1 MIFRH
6 RVKINGVHYAAG
18 VDVPIEEEG
27 VVANVTAPLISA
39 EAPEPEETVIENIEK
54 PVSKKRG
61 RKPKN

>member
-27 VVANVTAPLISA
+27 AVANVTAPI
-39 EAPEPEETVIENIEK
+39 EAPEQKETVIEK
-54 PVSKKRG
+54 PEPKKRG
-61 RKPKN
+61 RSKK